1 MRALLA
7 DCDAKWLDSV
17 AHELGPLTLDVAT
30 TKARCIDLLR
40 PQRYDLLIACE
51 RLEDGSGLALLSEA
65 ERRWPA
71 MRRVF
76 SAEPRRLAL
85 LKGRLL
91 PFKLY
96 RMLPYPVNPARVRDL
111 LARCAVPYGT

>member
-7 DCDAKWLDSV
+7 DGDAKWLDRV
-17 AHELGPLTLDVAT
+17 VRELGPLAPDIAT
-30 TKARCIDLLR
+30 TKAGCIDLLR
-40 PQRYDLLIACE
+40 PHRYDLLIACE
-51 RLEDGSGLALLSEA
+51 RLQDGSGLALLSEA

-76 SAEPRRLAL
+76 AAEPRRLAL
-85 LKGRLL
+85 LKGRLA

-96 RMLPYPVNPARVRDL
+96 RMLPYPVHPARMREL
-111 LARCAVPYGT
+111 LGRNALPRGT